1 MAVELGL
8 VRSSTGIL
16 AHRSAQSGTESSCR
30 LKPVCYNAETTSNKL
45 SRKGL
50 SVIRTFSLRI
60 SRLICAFVAC
70 VTVVLPSSEAAA
82 AQKTSTASKS
92 TTTAKPAA
100 KTTAKTTTTAKAPA
114 KTTSAAKAPAKKSTK
129 TVTTKRR
136 TSTAASRRAKLA
148 RAKAAAQ
155 AKQLAE
161 VAEPK
166 FKTDENGEE
175 VPDPRAEAAIVYN
188 PDNGAVLYE
197 SNAQNQRSIAS
208 ITKVMTAV
216 VFMEDDP
223 DLERQVVVD
232 RSDVRAASTT
242 YLKAGAKVTTGDLL
256 HLTLIASDNAAAR
269 ALARVHPL
277 GMPGFIARMNT
288 KAQEMGLSSTKYV
301 DPSGLYAANVS
312 SAYDMARLI
321 TYVSND
327 DRIASVMRMQY
338 YSLPVGR
345 KTVQVHSTNQLV
357 MKGDVD
363 VQAGKTGFI
372 RNSGY
377 CLATLLKLP
386 QGGPSVAVVILGA
399 KSNAGRFMET
409 RHLFSWVASK
419 ASELLGGT
427 PLQAATVPAS

>member
-1 MAVELGL
+1 MAVELGP
-8 VRSSTGIL
+8 VRSSSGIL
-16 AHRSAQSGTESSCR
+16 AHAPAQSRTESSCR
-30 LKPVCYNAETTSNKL
+30 LKPVWYNAETTSNKL

-50 SVIRTFSLRI
+50 SLIRPFSLRI
-60 SRLICAFVAC
+60 LRLTCALVAS
-70 VTVVLPSSEAAA
+70 VTVVLPTSVAAA
-82 AQKTSTASKS
+82 AQKTSTAAKS
-92 TTTAKPAA
+92 SSTAKTPAKTPAKPA
-100 KTTAKTTTTAKAPA
+100 TTAKAPA
-114 KTTSAAKAPAKKSTK
+114 KTTTVKAPAKKTTK
-129 TVTTKRR
+129 TVSTKRR
-136 TSTAASRRAKLA
+136 STASSRRAKLA
-148 RAKAAAQ
+148 RAKAVAQ

-166 FKTDENGEE
+166 FKMDENGEE
-175 VPDPRAEAAIVYN
+175 IPDPRAEAAIVYN

-269 ALARVHPL
+269 ALSRVHPL
-277 GMPGFIARMNT
+277 GMPAFIARMNT
-288 KAQEMGLSSTKYV
+288 KAQELGLSSTKYV

-338 YSLPVGR
+338 YSLPVGKR
-345 KTVQVHSTNQLV
+345 TVQVHSTNQLV
-357 MKGDVD
+357 MKGDVQ

-409 RHLFSWVASK
+409 RHLFSWVSSK
-419 ASELLGGT
+419 AAELLGGT